1 MLLRVTGL
9 SSPVFQVLITLNS
22 FMEMMDLYQLLVL
35 VLLLKL
41 EPPLSIVK
49 RLAEMTISA
58 AEIEPCEFI
67 KLLIL

>member
-67 KLLIL
+67 KL